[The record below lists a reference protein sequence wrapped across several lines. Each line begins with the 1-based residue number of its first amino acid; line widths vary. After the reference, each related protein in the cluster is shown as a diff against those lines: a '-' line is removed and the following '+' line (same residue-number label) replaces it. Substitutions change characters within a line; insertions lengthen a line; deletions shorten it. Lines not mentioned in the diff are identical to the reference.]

1 MKIYDC
7 ITFFNSNFLF
17 ETRLNI
23 LNKYVDFFVVCE
35 ANKDHIGNLKN
46 YNFNPKIN
54 EEIKKKIIY
63 IKVDDLPEIKLKG
76 KKDYKLVELQMERIH
91 EGIQNADS
99 NDLIIFSDEDEI
111 PDPNQIN
118 YFKKDNYKFGIF
130 LQNMYFYKINVL
142 SDDHGYG
149 NWPGSRICK
158 KKYLKS
164 FFSLRLLK
172 VKNINY
178 PFWRIDKEKS
188 IQLIKNGGWHF
199 SYLMSPEEISKKI
212 SSAAHTE
219 FNQEKYKSIKHI
231 ENSITNLK
239 DPFERDINL
248 KKVKIDDSYPD
259 YIKNNLDLFKKWII
273 D

>member
-91 EGIQNADS
+91 
-99 NDLIIFSDEDEI
+99 
-111 PDPNQIN
+111 
-118 YFKKDNYKFGIF
+118 
-130 LQNMYFYKINVL
+130 
-142 SDDHGYG
+142 
-149 NWPGSRICK
+149 
-158 KKYLKS
+158 
-164 FFSLRLLK
+164 
-172 VKNINY
+172 
-178 PFWRIDKEKS
+178 
-188 IQLIKNGGWHF
+188 
-199 SYLMSPEEISKKI
+199 
-212 SSAAHTE
+212 
-219 FNQEKYKSIKHI
+219 
-231 ENSITNLK
+231 
-239 DPFERDINL
+239 
-248 KKVKIDDSYPD
+248 
-259 YIKNNLDLFKKWII
+259 
-273 D
+273 